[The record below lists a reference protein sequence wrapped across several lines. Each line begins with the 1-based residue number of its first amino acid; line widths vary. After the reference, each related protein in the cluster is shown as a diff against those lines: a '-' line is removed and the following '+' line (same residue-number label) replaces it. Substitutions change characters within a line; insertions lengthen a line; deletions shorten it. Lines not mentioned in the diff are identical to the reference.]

1 LQLNKNEKT
10 LKKTT
15 EFNNELQSIDTKDLI
30 VLDESG
36 CYLGMNLPYARAIGG
51 ARVKMPQSFVRGTKI
66 SMIGA
71 VSIDKVE
78 AAIYGEWNTDSEI
91 FNAYIE
97 QKLVPILSA
106 GKVVIMDNV
115 RFHCSEK
122 VKNLI
127 EGAGAR
133 VLFLPPYTPELS
145 PIEPMWGKVK
155 QVLKKYSPKNIK
167 EFAKYIKVAFES
179 ITSDN
184 LIGWFNHCGY
194 TLNR

>member
-1 LQLNKNEKT
+1 M
-10 LKKTT
+10 LKKTI
-15 EFNNELQSIDTKDLI
+15 EFNNALQNIDTKDLI

-36 CYLGMNLPYARAIGG
+36 CYLGMNLPYARAKGG

-71 VSIDKVE
+71 ISIDKVE

-91 FNAYIE
+91 FTAYVE
-97 QKLVPILSA
+97 QKLVPTLSA

-115 RFHCSEK
+115 RFHCSEE

-127 EGAGAR
+127 EGTGAR
-133 VLFLPPYTPELS
+133 ILFLPPYTPELS

-155 QVLKKYSPKNIK
+155 QVLKKYSPKSIK

-179 ITSDN
+179 ITSDD
-184 LIGWFNHCGY
+184 LTGWFSHCGY
-194 TLNR
+194 SLNR